1 MEHRGR
7 RRVFGFLIVCAYSM
21 ASFLFIP
28 FLPNSAARLAVSVWG
43 AAVSAA
49 GIALAIFCVS
59 SNREP

>member
-1 MEHRGR
+1 MEPRSN

-43 AAVSAA
+43 AAASAA
-49 GIALAIFCVS
+49 GAALAIYCIWRK
-59 SNREP
+59 REP